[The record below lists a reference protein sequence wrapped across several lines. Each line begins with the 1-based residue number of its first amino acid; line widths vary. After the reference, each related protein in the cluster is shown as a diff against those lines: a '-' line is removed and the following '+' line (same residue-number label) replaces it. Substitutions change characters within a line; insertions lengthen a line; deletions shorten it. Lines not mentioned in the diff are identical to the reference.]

1 MNQFVCINN
10 NCSDYLKKVIKTIS
24 PKKVF
29 LVTGKQSYTKS
40 GSEEFIQEVLLNTDT
55 VIFSDFSKN
64 PKINDVL
71 RGIELFKKHQCNLVI
86 AIGGGSVI
94 DMAKLINIFAHQQ
107 CNPFEIIDNN
117 KKITEKGIP
126 FIAIPTTAGSGSEAT
141 HFAVLY
147 VDNQKYSVAHKF
159 MLPDYAI
166 IHSDF
171 TYNIP
176 SYSAA
181 CSGVDALCQA
191 IEAMWSINSTEESI
205 AYSKEAIKLIKEH
218 LSKAVHNNN
227 QESRKAMSKA
237 SFLAGKAINI
247 AKTTAPHALSYAF
260 TSNYNI
266 PHGHA
271 VTLTLPS
278 FIEFNY
284 QLTDADCND
293 TRGVDFVKKNIE
305 EICQI
310 FDTSPSN
317 CKEVISAFILSL
329 DIEIDIKKLIGDK
342 FNPRIIIN
350 SINFER
356 LNNNPRSINVEK
368 IKDFLTINVIN

>member
-10 NCSDYLKKVIKTIS
+10 NCSDYLKKVIKPIS

-29 LVTGKQSYTKS
+29 LVTGKESYTNS

-247 AKTTAPHALSYAF
+247 AKTTAPHALSYSF
-260 TSNYNI
+260 TIMYDI

-271 VTLTLPS
+271 VALTLPS
-278 FIEFNY
+278 FIEYNY
-284 QLTDADCND
+284 NVTEKDCND
-293 TRGVDFVKKNIE
+293 KRGVSFIKKNIE
-305 EICQI
+305 EICYL
-310 FDTSPSN
+310 FKTSPDNS
-317 CKEVISAFILSL
+317 KGFFTDFFKSLGLDLS
-329 DIEIDIKKLIGDK
+329 IKKLIKDK
-342 FNPRIIIN
+342 FDLSAIIDSVNI
-350 SINFER
+350 ER
-356 LNNNPRSINVEK
+356 LNNNPREISK
-368 IKDFLTINVIN
+368 KTICNLLNQ

>member
-247 AKTTAPHALSYAF
+247 AKTTAPHALSYSF
-260 TSNYNI
+260 TIMYDI

-271 VTLTLPS
+271 VALTLPS
-278 FIEFNY
+278 FIEYNY
-284 QLTDADCND
+284 NVTEKDCVD
-293 TRGVDFVKKNIE
+293 KRGVSFIKKNIE
-305 EICQI
+305 EICYL
-310 FDTSPSN
+310 FKTSPNNAKGFFTDFFESLGL
-317 CKEVISAFILSL
+317 ELS
-329 DIEIDIKKLIGDK
+329 IKKLIKDK
-342 FNPRIIIN
+342 FDLGAIIDSVNI
-350 SINFER
+350 ER
-356 LNNNPRSINVEK
+356 LNNNPREISK
-368 IKDFLTINVIN
+368 KTICNLLNQ